1 MVIPTTPRITRQA
14 SAKTV
19 PSGRMI
25 DDLREGDRG
34 GPVRQRQQFWAAL
47 GRECERDHPACLLAS
62 RHGFVLTH
70 DQARSSGLS
79 GAEIRRAVRRR
90 EWTAPR
96 RNALCVLPPT
106 TSDGRLLG
114 MSAEIRA
121 AAAAL
126 VRPELTVSHESA
138 AAMYGLPL
146 LASPSRPRLTTIGNG
161 GGEPDILVH
170 SAGLHDDE
178 RARWFGVP
186 ITVVAWT
193 VIDIA
198 RNGGVRAGLVA
209 ADAGLGEEMVRADDL
224 GAALERVTRW
234 PGVRRAR
241 RVVDLAS
248 PFAESPLESLTR
260 LLVVEAGLPTP
271 HLQVWIRTAYGRYRV
286 DGLWPDRGV
295 VFEADGLL
303 KYATPLDLQRE
314 KLRQE
319 ELERAGYRVVRVTWD
334 DVWSHPTRTVDRI
347 ATALRLGGTRTLGVG

>member
-70 DQARSSGLS
+70 DQARSSGLTC
-79 GAEIRRAVRRR
+79 AEIRRAVRRR

-209 ADAGLGEEMVRADDL
+209 ADAALGEELVSADEL

-248 PFAESPLESLTR
+248 PLAESPLESLTR

-319 ELERAGYRVVRVTWD
+319 ELERAGCRVVRVTWD